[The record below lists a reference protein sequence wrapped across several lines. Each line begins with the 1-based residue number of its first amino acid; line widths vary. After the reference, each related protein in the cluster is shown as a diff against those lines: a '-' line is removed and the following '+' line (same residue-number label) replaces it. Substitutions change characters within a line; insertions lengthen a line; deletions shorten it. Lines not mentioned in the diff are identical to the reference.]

1 MRRIIVKYFFLKK
14 THIILN
20 NNYAVDGYDYF
31 DDDYGDYY
39 YFDDGYDY
47 DYDYYDIDYYDDGV
61 YDYGDGYDGGYDE
74 LVYYKKP
81 LNYFEHLLLVKNNI
95 ENATSND
102 DYCQNNFNGK

>member
-20 NNYAVDGYDYF
+20 NNYDVDGYDYF

-39 YFDDGYDY
+39 YFDDDY
-47 DYDYYDIDYYDDGV
+47 DYDYYYDIDYYGDDV
-61 YDYGDGYDGGYDE
+61 YDYGDGCDDGYDE
-74 LVYYKKP
+74 LVYYKKSW
-81 LNYFEHLLLVKNNI
+81 NYFEHLLLVKNNI